1 MGIEE
6 KLILNIIKNSYPF
19 VIGIDIQEYQEIK
32 KIDIKNIDIKKIDV
46 DILWPQFKEYYKLKY
61 NKEFEKTMEIMGGS
75 ITTTPLNLSSIYVD
89 NKDLYKDISSII
101 LDIYQVASRM
111 YKSMYPNK
119 IIVSA
124 IRYFNL
130 KEI

>member
-1 MGIEE
+1 MKIEE

-19 VIGIDIQEYQEIK
+19 VIGIDIQQYQEIR
-32 KIDIKNIDIKKIDV
+32 KIDV

-101 LDIYQVASRM
+101 LDIYQVANRM

>member
-19 VIGIDIQEYQEIK
+19 VIGIDIQQYQE
-32 KIDIKNIDIKKIDV
+32 IKKIDV

-101 LDIYQVASRM
+101 FDIYQVASRM

>member
-1 MGIEE
+1 MLEE
-6 KLILNIIKNSYPF
+6 KLILNIAKNTYPF
-19 VIGIDIQEYQEIK
+19 VIGIDIDDYEQIK
-32 KIDIKNIDIKKIDV
+32 KINIDIS
-46 DILWPQFKEYYKLKY
+46 WPQFKEHYKLKY
-61 NKEFEKTMEIMGGS
+61 NKEFEKTMQIMGGS

-89 NKDLYKDISSII
+89 NKDLYNDISNFI
-101 LDIYQVASRM
+101 LDIYQVANRM

-119 IIVSA
+119 IIVST

>member
-1 MGIEE
+1 MKIEE

-19 VIGIDIQEYQEIK
+19 VIGIDIQEYQEIR
-32 KIDIKNIDIKKIDV
+32 KIDV
-46 DILWPQFKEYYKLKY
+46 DILWPQFKEHYKLKY

-89 NKDLYKDISSII
+89 NKDLYNDISSII

-119 IIVSA
+119 IIVST

>member
-19 VIGIDIQEYQEIK
+19 VIGIDIQQYQEIR
-32 KIDIKNIDIKKIDV
+32 KIDV

-89 NKDLYKDISSII
+89 NKDLYNDISSII

>member
-1 MGIEE
+1 MKIEE

-19 VIGIDIQEYQEIK
+19 VIGIDIQQYQEIR
-32 KIDIKNIDIKKIDV
+32 KIDV

-101 LDIYQVASRM
+101 LDIYQVANRM

-119 IIVSA
+119 IIVST

>member
-19 VIGIDIQEYQEIK
+19 VIGIDIQQYQEIR
-32 KIDIKNIDIKKIDV
+32 KIDV

-101 LDIYQVASRM
+101 FDIYQVASRM